1 LTDCGGGGG
10 GGGERAEGEEE
21 TFHKLSLNRSLGR
34 EELAGLGWDGGGG
47 DVNWGS
53 CKAASCE
60 HVIWG
65 GERGKSLDDME
76 QDLTED
82 VDFICGL
89 VCYGYG
95 AAPLSAIRPAQE
107 LLAKLS

>member
-1 LTDCGGGGG
+1 
-10 GGGERAEGEEE
+10 
-21 TFHKLSLNRSLGR
+21 
-34 EELAGLGWDGGGG
+34 
-47 DVNWGS
+47 
-53 CKAASCE
+53 
-60 HVIWG
+60 
-65 GERGKSLDDME
+65 ME